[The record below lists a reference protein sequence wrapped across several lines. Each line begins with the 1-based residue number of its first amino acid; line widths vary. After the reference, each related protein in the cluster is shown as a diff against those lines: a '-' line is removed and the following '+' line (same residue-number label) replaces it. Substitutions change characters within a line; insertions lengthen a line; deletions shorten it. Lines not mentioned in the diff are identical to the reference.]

1 MCEQLA
7 GSLGHAL
14 DTTPPS
20 PTLGDEMFDRIR
32 GRIAEVAAVAPRTY
46 WYVWWGTLINRL
58 GGFVIPLLTIYLIT
72 VRHLSVSEAGG
83 VISVFGAGSI
93 CASLV
98 GGHLADQL
106 GRKITLVISLFGGA
120 IALTA
125 LGFARELSTIMVMV
139 GAVGFV
145 GELYRPAVFA
155 IVADVVPPAQRVKAY
170 ALLHW
175 VINIGFAVAAMVGGA
190 LASVNFGLLFFL
202 DAATMAIYG
211 VIVVVAVPETR
222 PTSHLPAHG
231 LAPVARR
238 SRPWFTDR
246 VFVVFV
252 LITLGIALLPVQA
265 SAPLAAHMT
274 WQGFSPSAFG
284 AVMAVNGVVI
294 TLVQPTLSSWS
305 IRFDP
310 TRVLIAAALM
320 FGTGLALHGLA
331 TGLALHM
338 TAAMLWTIGEILESP
353 TRSTIIAHMAPA
365 DARGRYQG
373 AVAMTFGA
381 AQLIGPKAGTWL
393 WQHVSPSALW
403 FACFGLSLVVVAAL
417 VVSGPARRRRM
428 AHPS

>member
-1 MCEQLA
+1 
-7 GSLGHAL
+7 
-14 DTTPPS
+14 
-20 PTLGDEMFDRIR
+20 MFDRIR

-93 CASLV
+93 AASIA
-98 GGHLADQL
+98 GGYLTDHL
-106 GRKITLVISLFGGA
+106 GRKITLVLSLFGGA
-120 IALTA
+120 LALAGLSFARDLTA
-125 LGFARELSTIMVMV
+125 IMIMV

-155 IVADVVPPAQRVKAY
+155 IVADVVPPGQRMQAY

-175 VINIGFAVAAMVGGA
+175 VINIGFAVAATVGGV
-190 LASVNFGLLFFL
+190 LADVNFSILFVL

-211 VIVVVAVPETR
+211 VIVAIAVPETR
-222 PTSHLPAHG
+222 PRHPPVHG
-231 LAPVARR
+231 LAPAVRR
-238 SRPWFTDR
+238 SRPWFTDG

-274 WQGFSPSAFG
+274 WQGFSPAAFG

-294 TLVQPTLSSWS
+294 TLVQPALSAWCV
-305 IRFDP
+305 RFDP

-320 FGTGLALHGLA
+320 FGAGLALHGLA
-331 TGLALHM
+331 TGIALHM
-338 TAAMLWTIGEILESP
+338 LAAVLWTLGEIFESP
-353 TRSTIIAHMAPA
+353 TRSAIIAHMAPA
-365 DARGRYQG
+365 DARGRYHG
-373 AVAMTFGA
+373 ATVMTFGA
-381 AQLIGPKAGTWL
+381 AQLVGPKAGTWL

-403 FACFGLSLVVVAAL
+403 FACFGLSLVIVAGL
-417 VVSGPARRRRM
+417 VVSAPARRRRM
-428 AHPS
+428 AQTSHDRPRE

>member
-1 MCEQLA
+1 ML
-7 GSLGHAL
+7 
-14 DTTPPS
+14 
-20 PTLGDEMFDRIR
+20 DRIR
-32 GRIAEVAAVAPRTY
+32 GRIAGVAAVAPRTY

-83 VISVFGAGSI
+83 IISVFGAGSI
-93 CASLV
+93 AASLV
-98 GGHLADQL
+98 GGYLTDHV

-120 IALTA
+120 LALTA
-125 LGFARELSTIMVMV
+125 LSFARELSTIAILV
-139 GAVGFV
+139 GAFGFV

-155 IVADVVPPAQRVKAY
+155 IVADVVPPGQRMQAY

-175 VINIGFAVAAMVGGA
+175 VINIGFAVAATVGGL
-190 LASVNFGLLFFL
+190 LADVDFALLFIL

-222 PTSHLPAHG
+222 PARPTTAPGLTPA
-231 LAPVARR
+231 VRR

-252 LITLGIALLPVQA
+252 WITFGIALLPVQA

-274 WQGFSPSAFG
+274 WQGFSPAAFG

-294 TLVQPTLSSWS
+294 TLVQPTLSAWCVQ
-305 IRFDP
+305 FDP
-310 TRVLIAAALM
+310 TRVLVAAALL
-320 FGTGLALHGLA
+320 FGAGLALHGLA
-331 TGLALHM
+331 SSLVLHM
-338 TAAMLWTIGEILESP
+338 IAAMLWTLGEIFESP
-353 TRSTIIAHMAPA
+353 MRSSIIAHMSPA

-373 AVAMTFGA
+373 AVVMTFGA
-381 AQLIGPKAGTWL
+381 AQLFGPKAGTWL

-403 FACFGLSLVVVAAL
+403 FACFGLSLVVVAVLLA
-417 VVSGPARRRRM
+417 SAPARRRRM
-428 AHPS
+428 APVAR